1 MKISKIDIRIL
12 TDLYKSVDG
21 LIPYI
26 FFKRYRYSPSVVY
39 KSTSKFIK
47 KGFIKEEDEKLFL
60 TREGRKF
67 LEKNNFTFSKNK
79 FDKIPKEFKQTKLE
93 INKPYLPNVQKLQK
107 EILILQ
113 HKDDG

>member
-26 FFKRYRYSPSVVY
+26 FFKRYKYSPSVVF
-39 KSTSKFIK
+39 KSTSKFIN
-47 KGFIKEEDEKLFL
+47 KGFIKESNEKLFL
-60 TREGRKF
+60 TEEGKKF
-67 LEKNNFTFSKNK
+67 LEKNDFTFSKDK
-79 FDKIPKEFKQTKLE
+79 FGKIPVEFKQTRLE
-93 INKPYLPNVQKLQK
+93 INEPYLPNVQKLPK